1 MTPTSERMRP
11 KVERMCHWLET
22 MQTFL
27 VSQFRSIY
35 GAASVA
41 IRSPR
46 VEQESE
52 WLGKRRDGERERE
65 REREPYAHAA
75 HVAAA
80 VAVVH
85 VAVIHA
91 GVVHVGV
98 VHRDGLLLT
107 SRRSREVRFVGN

>member
-1 MTPTSERMRP
+1 MR
-11 KVERMCHWLET
+11 EW
-22 MQTFL
+22 
-27 VSQFRSIY
+27 
-35 GAASVA
+35 VA
-41 IRSPR
+41 
-46 VEQESE
+46 
-52 WLGKRRDGERERE
+52 GKAGGMGKE